1 LEGNNVVDTNT
12 DEFRRLFEP
21 YMGTSA
27 NGHDLE
33 EIYSF
38 ISSLIDQ
45 NAELA
50 GKIEDLNSRIKLLED
65 SKVEVYSQEEFIAS
79 DIEKEANR
87 KASAIISEA
96 ENRAAAIILEA
107 ENRAKLEMDR
117 IRAEAERKIEDT
129 KQEQINMAI
138 QEGQVITQKA
148 IEMAGMIEARAR
160 EEAKKIMAAASDSSE
175 YSQKEMQKIS
185 EKETKNKPE
194 GESRKAHQRTLPTRQ
209 KPEKINTN
217 PEVRG
222 GIKGI
227 VKYYWNMEIEQ
238 QQHNIEILL
247 NTVLGIFATGGGRL
261 LVDGRTVLN
270 WGRNPF
276 TLIPKGQLE
285 FEVVGRRALI
295 KAKGTTSNHPV
306 LVLGNQEIPPII
318 SKS

>member
-1 LEGNNVVDTNT
+1 MVDINT
-12 DEFRRLFEP
+12 DDIRRIFDPSL
-21 YMGTSA
+21 GTST
-27 NGHDLE
+27 NGHDPE

-38 ISSLIDQ
+38 ISALIDQ

-50 GKIEDLNSRIKLLED
+50 GKLEDLNSRIKLLGD
-65 SKVEVYSQEEFIAS
+65 SKIEARRQAESIAS

-87 KASAIISEA
+87 RASAIISEA
-96 ENRAAAIILEA
+96 ENRASAIISDA
-107 ENRAKLEMDR
+107 ENRAKVEADR
-117 IRAEAERKIEDT
+117 IKAEAEQKIEDA
-129 KQEQINMAI
+129 KQERINIAI

-148 IEMAGMIEARAR
+148 IEMAGMIEARAK
-160 EEAKKIMAAASDSSE
+160 EEAKKIMAEAAGNSE
-175 YSQKEMQKIS
+175 YSRKESQKVAA
-185 EKETKNKPE
+185 KETQNKLKE
-194 GESRKAHQRTLPTRQ
+194 ESRKAPQEALPTKQ
-209 KPEKINTN
+209 KPEKINAN
-217 PEVRG
+217 SEVRG

-270 WGRNPF
+270 WGGNPF
-276 TLIPKGQLE
+276 TLLPKGQLE

-318 SKS
+318 SKT